1 MDRAL
6 VWDRGTLKL
15 LDQSVLP
22 HQTRVVACATADE
35 VADAIRTMKVRG
47 APAIGA
53 AAAYGLVL
61 AAQTAATADPPMLRA
76 HLDTAAQMLLGTR
89 PTADHLRWAVERML
103 AVAGRGAG
111 RSGGGD
117 GEQAR
122 AGAQRRSERDS

>member
-22 HQTRVVACATADE
+22 RETRVLACTTADE
-35 VADAIRTMKVRG
+35 VAEAIRTMKVRG

-61 AAQTAATADPPMLRA
+61 AVQTTADADPPALRA
-76 HLDTAAQMLLGTR
+76 HLDAAARMLLGTR
-89 PTADHLRWAVERML
+89 PTAVNLRWAVERML
-103 AVAGRGAG
+103 AGA
-111 RSGGGD
+111 RRGGGGLGGD
-117 GEQAR
+117 PG
-122 AGAQRRSERDS
+122 GAVVAEA

>member
-1 MDRAL
+1 MDKAL

-22 HQTRVVACATADE
+22 RETRVVACATADE

-61 AAQTAATADPPMLRA
+61 AAQTAADADPPTLRA
-76 HLDTAAQMLLGTR
+76 HLDTAARMLLGTR
-89 PTADHLRWAVERML
+89 PTAVNLRWAVERML
-103 AVAGRGAG
+103 AVAGPGAG
-111 RSGGGD
+111 RLGGGLV
-117 GEQAR
+117 EAAL
-122 AGAQRRSERDS
+122 AGAPPLREH

>member
-6 VWDRGTLKL
+6 EWDRGTLKL

-61 AAQTAATADPPMLRA
+61 AAQTAAAADPPMLRA
-76 HLDTAAQMLLGTR
+76 HLDTAAGVVLGPR
-89 PTADHLRWAVERML
+89 Q
-103 AVAGRGAG
+103 GRGKL
-111 RSGGGD
+111 
-117 GEQAR
+117 AR
-122 AGAQRRSERDS
+122 AV